1 VTGAKGADCA
11 DVASEA
17 AIAGVTHY
25 FVQSRMPITTIRTVM
40 PIMAVKSQWS
50 DGNEVFNLTNLC
62 RSLLASNSP
71 EI

>member
-25 FVQSRMPITTIRTVM
+25 FVQSRMPI
-40 PIMAVKSQWS
+40 K
-50 DGNEVFNLTNLC
+50 
-62 RSLLASNSP
+62 
-71 EI
+71 